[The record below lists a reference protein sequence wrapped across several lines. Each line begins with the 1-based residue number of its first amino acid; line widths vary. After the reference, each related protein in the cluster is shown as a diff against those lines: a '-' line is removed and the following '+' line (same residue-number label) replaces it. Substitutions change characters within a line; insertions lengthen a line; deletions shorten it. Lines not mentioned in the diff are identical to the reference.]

1 MKNHIVSRILEI
13 ELIVRACKR
22 RGINP
27 EVTRDEDGF
36 FSIDFNNGTTGFY
49 ANLKHAL
56 TFIRRNWS
64 L

>member
-1 MKNHIVSRILEI
+1 MKNHIISAILEM

-22 RGINP
+22 RNITP
-27 EVTRDEDGF
+27 EVTRDADGF

-49 ANLKHAL
+49 NGVKHAL
-56 TFIRRNWS
+56 SFIRSNWS